1 MSKGDIFMKKKL
13 YDPLSK
19 YTPKMLDVLAQFGLG
34 PKLDISGIERDI
46 LDVISQIEE
55 PGFYDLCECFDLKP
69 SKMEKYLLRLEDKG
83 LVEYMDAAGKVY
95 NTELAGRYIDSYRK
109 ETRSEKKFRAF
120 IESLSDEELDNFMK
134 LADSFK
140 IDESLV
146 SEEEPEDDNKFV
158 IIDQTEAEYDE
169 PECDETADIEPEGA
183 EEAEVKED
191 EASDSG
197 SKD

>member
-1 MSKGDIFMKKKL
+1 MKKKL

-34 PKLDISGIERDI
+34 PKLEISGIERDM

-69 SKMEKYLLRLEDKG
+69 SKMEKYLIRLEDKG

-134 LADSFK
+134 LADRFR
-140 IDESLV
+140 IDESLAN
-146 SEEEPEDDNKFV
+146 EEEPEDADDDKFV

-169 PECDETADIEPEGA
+169 PEWDETADIEPEGA

-191 EASDSG
+191 ASDSG

>member
-1 MSKGDIFMKKKL
+1 
-13 YDPLSK
+13 
-19 YTPKMLDVLAQFGLG
+19 MLDVLAQFGLG
-34 PKLDISGIERDI
+34 PKLEISGIERDI

-69 SKMEKYLLRLEDKG
+69 SKMEKYLIRLEDKG

-134 LADSFK
+134 LADRFR
-140 IDESLV
+140 IDESLAN
-146 SEEEPEDDNKFV
+146 EEEPEDADDDKFV

-191 EASDSG
+191 ASDSG

>member
-1 MSKGDIFMKKKL
+1 MKKKL

>member
-1 MSKGDIFMKKKL
+1 MKKKL

-34 PKLDISGIERDI
+34 PKLEISGIERDI

-69 SKMEKYLLRLEDKG
+69 SKMEKYLIRLEDKG

-134 LADSFK
+134 LADRFK
-140 IDESLV
+140 IDENLID
-146 SEEEPEDDNKFV
+146 EEEPEDADDNKFV
-158 IIDQTEAEYDE
+158 IIDQTEA
-169 PECDETADIEPEGA
+169 DIEPEGA
-183 EEAEVKED
+183 EEAEVE
-191 EASDSG
+191 EESSDSG
-197 SKD
+197 SNG

>member
-1 MSKGDIFMKKKL
+1 MKKKL

-34 PKLDISGIERDI
+34 PKLEISGIERDI

-134 LADSFK
+134 LADRFK

-146 SEEEPEDDNKFV
+146 SEEEPEDDDDNKFV

-183 EEAEVKED
+183 EGTEVKED